1 MALLIVDRHIKVKKT
16 QLFKKKVVSI
26 KMICWC
32 KHFPSTIKIS
42 RYFYCARC
50 LGRWICWWHRLSWS
64 TRREFTRG
72 ITFFFI
78 SCQLIVVWGRSED
91 VNLSMWTSPGVEGL
105 NGRSRC
111 AGFTSESWSTFP
123 AQEIHWI
130 INQLTFNKTDP
141 VLYKNYSWLRSSFLC
156 NCESRETLCISHNTI
171 DINTAC
177 AYQHGRTCS

>member
-64 TRREFTRG
+64 TRREVTRG

-91 VNLSMWTSPGVEGL
+91 VNLSMWTSPEWRGWMEDHDVQVL
-105 NGRSRC
+105 HQNRDRP
-111 AGFTSESWSTFP
+111 FLLKKST
-123 AQEIHWI
+123 ELS
-130 INQLTFNKTDP
+130 INLHLIKH
-141 VLYKNYSWLRSSFLC
+141 KNYSWLRSSFLC
-156 NCESRETLCISHNTI
+156 NCESRETLCILHNTI

>member
-64 TRREFTRG
+64 TRREVTRG

-91 VNLSMWTSPGVEGL
+91 VNLSMWTSPEWRVEWKITMCRFYIRIVIDLSCSRNPL
-105 NGRSRC
+105 NYQ
-111 AGFTSESWSTFP
+111 STY
-123 AQEIHWI
+123 I
-130 INQLTFNKTDP
+130 
-141 VLYKNYSWLRSSFLC
+141 
-156 NCESRETLCISHNTI
+156 
-171 DINTAC
+171 
-177 AYQHGRTCS
+177 